1 MKVKDILMEDFV
13 NYKLPSMFIS
23 TSKCSF
29 KCDKECGK
37 PVCQNSSLAA
47 MPDIEI
53 ADNRIVEKYLGNPI
67 TKAVVIGGLE
77 PFDDYAELINFI
89 TTFRRSTDDPVVIY
103 TGYTEQEVAAE
114 VEELRHFGNIVVKF
128 GRFRPDEEPHFD
140 EVLGVKLASSN
151 QHAVELKEDN

>member
-1 MKVKDILMEDFV
+1 MLIKNLIDEDLV
-13 NYKLPSMFIS
+13 NYSKPSMFIGFNS
-23 TSKCSF
+23 CTF

-37 PVCQNSSLAA
+37 IVCQNSELAKA
-47 MPDIEI
+47 PSIEV
-53 ADNRIVEKYLGNPI
+53 DPNEIVERYMSNPI
-67 TKAVVIGGLE
+67 TEAVVCGGLE

-89 TTFRRSTDDPVVIY
+89 TTFRRATDDPVVIY

>member
-1 MKVKDILMEDFV
+1 MKVKDILAEDFV

-53 ADNRIVEKYLGNPI
+53 ADDRIVEKYLGNPI
-67 TKAVVIGGLE
+67 TKAVVVGGLE
-77 PFDDYAELINFI
+77 PLDDYAELINFI
-89 TTFRRSTDDPVVIY
+89 TTFRRATDDPVVIY

-114 VEELRHFGNIVVKF
+114 VEKLRHFGNIVVKF

-151 QHAVELKEDN
+151 QHAVEL